1 MASFS
6 ITDAATAGFA
16 SVRRHPKALV
26 AWAGVGLVAVMV
38 SAAVFYFMVGDK
50 LQAVAA
56 VVGSGQQLSPEQAY
70 ELYKPLFPAY
80 GAALV
85 VAMIAYSFLMPA
97 VYRSV
102 LKPEVRSPGYLKLG
116 GDEVRQLVVNLV
128 VFGLAFG
135 VDAGLGYAVQS
146 LAAATGAPAV
156 AVIGSF
162 VSLALVIFLLVR
174 LSLVGPETLMKAR
187 LSFAG
192 AWKLSKGAF
201 WPMLGAYALAV
212 LFQIMLAVGS
222 LILMGVVVGVTAVI
236 ARLGA
241 VGQGISLV
249 LMVLY
254 LVATCLIYALGIAV
268 MAAPAAKIYRDLTGG
283 ETAS

>member
-16 SVRRHPKALV
+16 TVRRKPTALV

-38 SAAVFYFMVGDK
+38 SAAIFYFMVGDK
-50 LQAVAA
+50 LQAIAA
-56 VVGSGQQLSPEQAY
+56 VVASGPVAPEQAY

-80 GAALV
+80 GAALAI
-85 VAMIAYSFLMPA
+85 AMIAYSFLMPA
-97 VYRSV
+97 VYRSM
-102 LKPEVRSPGYLKLG
+102 LRPDVRSPGYLKLG
-116 GDEVRQLVVNLV
+116 GDEFRQLVVNLV

-135 VDAGLGYAVQS
+135 VDAGLGYAVQRMAS
-146 LAAATGAPAV
+146 AMGAPAV

-174 LSLVGPETLMKAR
+174 LSLAGPDTLMKSR

-192 AWKLSKGAF
+192 SWKLSKGAF
-201 WPMLGAYALAV
+201 WPMFSAYALAV
-212 LFQIMLAVGS
+212 VFQIMMAVGS
-222 LILMGVVVGVTAVI
+222 LILMGVVIGVSAVTAN
-236 ARLGA
+236 LGP
-241 VGQGISLV
+241 VGQVISLV
-249 LMVLY
+249 VMVLY

-268 MAAPAAKIYRDLTGG
+268 MAAPAAKIYRDLTDG
-283 ETAS
+283 EATS

>member
-1 MASFS
+1 
-6 ITDAATAGFA
+6 
-16 SVRRHPKALV
+16 
-26 AWAGVGLVAVMV
+26 
-38 SAAVFYFMVGDK
+38 
-50 LQAVAA
+50 
-56 VVGSGQQLSPEQAY
+56 
-70 ELYKPLFPAY
+70 
-80 GAALV
+80 
-85 VAMIAYSFLMPA
+85 MIAYSFLMPA